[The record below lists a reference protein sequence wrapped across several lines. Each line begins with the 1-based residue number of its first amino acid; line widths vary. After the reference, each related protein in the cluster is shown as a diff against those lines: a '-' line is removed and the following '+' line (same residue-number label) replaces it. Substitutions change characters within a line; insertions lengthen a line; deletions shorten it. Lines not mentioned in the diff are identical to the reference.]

1 MRGSTG
7 LHQIACALF
16 FSLHFIKGHALSI
29 GISVKSMEP
38 VNHLAFSIPEN
49 EVKLPHNLG

>member
-1 MRGSTG
+1 MRGRNEF
-7 LHQIACALF
+7 IKVRALF
-16 FSLHFIKGHALSI
+16 FSLPFVKGHALPI